1 MQQAAAAFERTRNMG
16 MDSTNIWMSLPLY
29 GEMALTAVAFAI
41 LFGYQVLNLVEV
53 KRRPMSTSLG
63 FNTRARDLWVR
74 AVIRD
79 KRDILAVQ
87 TLRNWTMAA
96 TFLAST
102 AIVLA
107 LGFLNFALTSEGL
120 SDLAHSFNLFG
131 STDHTLLIAKALT
144 AVNVFLFTFFNF
156 TLAVR
161 AYNHV
166 AFLINVPEGE
176 DAAINPDIVAG
187 AINRG
192 AYNYNLGMRGYYV
205 SVPVTLWML
214 GPSWFFFS
222 SVIVTYAVH
231 RLEHEA

>member
-1 MQQAAAAFERTRNMG
+1 MG
-16 MDSTNIWMSLPLY
+16 LSLY
-29 GEMALTAVAFAI
+29 AEIALTAATFAI
-41 LFGYQVLNLVEV
+41 LFGYQVLNLVEA

-63 FNTRARDLWVR
+63 FNSRARDLWVR
-74 AVIRD
+74 SVIRD

-87 TLRNWTMAA
+87 TLRNWTIAA

-120 SDLAHSFNLFG
+120 SELAHKFNLFG
-131 STDHTLLIAKALT
+131 STNPTLLVAKALT
-144 AVNVFLFTFFNF
+144 SVNVFLFTFFNF

-161 AYNHV
+161 AYNHA

-176 DAAINPDIVAG
+176 DAAINPDTVVG

-192 AYNYNLGMRGYYV
+192 AHSYNLGMRGYYV
-205 SVPVTLWML
+205 AVPVTLWVL
-214 GPSWFFFS
+214 GPTWFFFS
-222 SVIVTYAVH
+222 SLIVTYAVH
-231 RLEHEA
+231 RLEHKA